1 MPVRRCAR
9 YHGRATGGAR
19 AARRGVLRR
28 AAGAAR
34 ARARRGRPR
43 DQRAAELAPDRPEL
57 RHAARRGDGRRAQV
71 RVAVSHALLM
81 LHAERLLEGPGP
93 VLLRLLLL
101 LPVTDQGFLLME
113 HSLNQVGL
121 P

>member
-1 MPVRRCAR
+1 M
-9 YHGRATGGAR
+9 AT
-19 AARRGVLRR
+19 

-43 DQRAAELAPDRPEL
+43 HLRATELAPDRPEL

-93 VLLRLLLL
+93 VLLRLLLHRL
-101 LPVTDQGFLLME
+101 RPRGDRRDERHRGPL
-113 HSLNQVGL
+113 
-121 P
+121 